1 MVNDNHVS
9 GQSLCGYMYVESILI
24 AQSTIRK
31 QNAWKA
37 FAIFRVIKGVW
48 LLWPRNFT
56 WFNSFTMV

>member
-31 QNAWKA
+31 QNA
-37 FAIFRVIKGVW
+37 
-48 LLWPRNFT
+48 
-56 WFNSFTMV
+56 